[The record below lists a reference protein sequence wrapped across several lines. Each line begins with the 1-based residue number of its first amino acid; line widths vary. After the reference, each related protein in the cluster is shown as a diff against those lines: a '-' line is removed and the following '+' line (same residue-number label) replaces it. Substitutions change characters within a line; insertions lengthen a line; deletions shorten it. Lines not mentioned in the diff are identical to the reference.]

1 MASLAPHVSRVSKDY
16 APHGYSIYNEVVVD
30 IGDTSATATDLF
42 VLGAT
47 DSDIYIEAI
56 TLLSEGSATT
66 GWTLQADYKNA
77 TGGPVAPTPATMF
90 AVPGWVAV
98 TNHVPATSTP
108 DQNQLI
114 PQGRGMSITLTR
126 SGGNTLTAL
135 KVMIRYRRKA

>member
-1 MASLAPHVSRVSKDY
+1 MASLAPHVGRVSKDY
-16 APHGYSIYNEVVVD
+16 APHGYSINNEVVVD
-30 IGDTSATATDLF
+30 IGTLAVTGSDLF

-56 TLLSEGSATT
+56 TILSEGSAAT
-66 GWTLQADYKNA
+66 GWTLQADYKSA
-77 TGGPVAPTPATMF
+77 TGGPVVPPATMF

-108 DQNQLI
+108 DQNRLI

-126 SGGNTLTAL
+126 TTGNPLTNL